1 MSEPKIE
8 LVGYKEHTQDE
19 EPASKDALKDSV
31 TEPQEN
37 ADGGDRSEGK
47 LEPSTPTDVPKP
59 KDAATFESDTKVDLS
74 SAAHEQRY
82 VRLCSSVD
90 SLFLRS
96 CVFHVDFGQVESLPF
111 ELMVCFVNPTSISL
125 N

>member
-1 MSEPKIE
+1 MSEPKVE

-19 EPASKDALKDSV
+19 EPASKDAPKDSV

-90 SLFLRS
+90 GLFLRG
-96 CVFHVDFGQVESLPF
+96 CVFHVGFGQVESLPF